1 MSIIPDIA
9 NVNSEDIIQQNNS
22 IYFLDDTD
30 TSGYVF
36 EINMFDISHDIAT
49 DPKFDSSIN
58 PVIGLPDVSAIAE
71 LDVSLSK
78 FNHLFQF
85 RTGATDV
92 IENAGGLKFGLNPDI
107 SNCFDDISFSNA
119 TVIKNHVNVF
129 YTEQKISN
137 DYVRHIAKSITGGY
151 NSVDIFDNKDDL
163 ENGVNYLDVN
173 FQTLLNNNID
183 SIKND
188 GFKNKNDI
196 DDLYDTNYTKTV
208 YKTAEALFKINSNDD
223 YRRLKLFEDISN
235 ISYEP
240 SDNEIT
246 VPIQF
251 NNGDKIAIRLEYK
264 NKTPSPFQGGGT
276 IVPRSYKI
284 LLNLTD

>member
-1 MSIIPDIA
+1 MLTIPNIA
-9 NVNSEDIIQQNNS
+9 NVNSEDIIQQDNS
-22 IYFLDDTD
+22 IYFLEDTD

-36 EINMFDISHDIAT
+36 EINMFDISHDIAI
-49 DPKFDSSIN
+49 DPTFDSSIN
-58 PVIGLPDVSAIAE
+58 QVHGLPDVSAIAE

-85 RTGATDV
+85 RTEATDV
-92 IENAGGLKFGLNPDI
+92 NQNAGGLKFGLNPTI

-119 TVIKNHVNVF
+119 TVIKNHINKF
-129 YTEQKISN
+129 YPEQKISN

-163 ENGVNYLDVN
+163 ENGVNDLDVN

-183 SIKND
+183 SIKNN

-196 DDLYDTNYTKTV
+196 DNLSDTNYTKTV
-208 YKTAEALFKINSNDD
+208 YKTAEALFTINSNDD

-246 VPIQF
+246 VPIRF